1 MNWIRGKLKMTRTG
15 RKPLGSQLVERLEG
29 SQRAKRR
36 LQVILETLANT
47 RSIPEACEILG
58 IGESM
63 FHRLRA
69 EVLQTALD
77 RLEPR
82 PMGRPRRAITAE
94 TQQVDALEQEVEE
107 LRTELQASQVREE
120 LAQILPA
127 VVRSPLKKTPHL
139 PTMAEPPSWT
149 TLGRRPNQSPDE
161 EILDISISSNEVG
174 KPR

>member
-1 MNWIRGKLKMTRTG
+1 
-15 RKPLGSQLVERLEG
+15 LVERLEG
-29 SQRAKRR
+29 SDHAKQR
-36 LQVILETLANT
+36 LQVMLETLSGV
-47 RSIPEACEILG
+47 RSIPEACQILG

-82 PMGRPRRAITAE
+82 PLGRPRRALTAE
-94 TQQVDALEQEVEE
+94 GQQVDTLAQEVEE

-127 VVRSPLKKTPHL
+127 IVRPPLKKTPHL
-139 PTMAEPPSWT
+139 PTVRELLSRMAVDQH
-149 TLGRRPNQSPDE
+149 PNQSPDE
-161 EILDISISSNEVG
+161 EKLDISIGSNEAG

>member
-1 MNWIRGKLKMTRTG
+1 MSRTG
-15 RKPLGSQLVERLEG
+15 RKPLGPQLVERLEG
-29 SQRAKRR
+29 SQRAKLR
-36 LQVILETLANT
+36 LQVILETLAGT

-82 PMGRPRRAITAE
+82 PLGRPRRGITAE

-107 LRTELQASQVREE
+107 LRTELLTSQVREE
-120 LAQILPA
+120 LAQIMPA
-127 VVRSPLKKTPHL
+127 VVRPPLKKTPHRPHL
-139 PTMAEPPSWT
+139 TELPSWVA
-149 TLGRRPNQSPDE
+149 LGQRRNESLDE
-161 EILDISISSNEVG
+161 EKLDISISSNEVG

>member
-1 MNWIRGKLKMTRTG
+1 MSRSG

-29 SQRAKRR
+29 SQRAKQR
-36 LQVILETLANT
+36 LQVILETMAGT
-47 RSIPEACEILG
+47 RSITGACEILG
-58 IGESM
+58 ICESM

-82 PMGRPRRAITAE
+82 PLGRPRRRITVE
-94 TQQVDALEQEVEE
+94 SQQVDALELEVEE

-120 LAQILPA
+120 LAQIMPSI
-127 VVRSPLKKTPHL
+127 VRPSLKKTSHL
-139 PTMAEPPSWT
+139 PTLTDLPLRM
-149 TLGRRPNQSPDE
+149 TLGRRQNQSPDE
-161 EILDISISSNEVG
+161 ERLDISIGSNEVG

>member
-1 MNWIRGKLKMTRTG
+1 MTRAG
-15 RKPLGSQLVERLEG
+15 RKPLGPQLVERLEG
-29 SQRAKRR
+29 SQHAKRR
-36 LQVILETLANT
+36 LQVMLETVAGT
-47 RSIPEACEILG
+47 RSIPEACQTLG

-82 PMGRPRRAITAE
+82 PLGRPRRGNTAE
-94 TQQVDALEQEVEE
+94 TQQVNALEQEVEE
-107 LRTELQASQVREE
+107 LRTELQTSQVREE

-127 VVRSPLKKTPHL
+127 IVRPPLKKTPYL
-139 PTMAEPPSWT
+139 STVAELLSRKA
-149 TLGRRPNQSPDE
+149 LGQHPNQSPDE
-161 EILDISISSNEVG
+161 ERLDISIGLNEVG

>member
-1 MNWIRGKLKMTRTG
+1 MTRVG
-15 RKPLGSQLVERLEG
+15 RKPLGPQLVERLEG

-36 LQVILETLANT
+36 LQVILETLAGT
-47 RSIPEACEILG
+47 RSIIEACEKLG
-58 IGESM
+58 ICESM

-82 PMGRPRRAITAE
+82 PLGRPRRAISAE
-94 TQQVDALEQEVEE
+94 TQQVDVLEQEVEE

-127 VVRSPLKKTPHL
+127 VVRPPLKKTPKL
-139 PTMAEPPSWT
+139 SPMAESPLWMT
-149 TLGRRPNQSPDE
+149 VGRHLNQSADDE
-161 EILDISISSNEVG
+161 RLDISIGSKEGG

>member
-1 MNWIRGKLKMTRTG
+1 MTRAG
-15 RKPLGSQLVERLEG
+15 RKPLGPQLVERLEG

-36 LQVILETLANT
+36 LQVILETLAGT

-58 IGESM
+58 ICESM

-82 PMGRPRRAITAE
+82 PLGRPRHAITVE

-127 VVRSPLKKTPHL
+127 VVRPPLKKTLHL
-139 PTMAEPPSWT
+139 PTGPKPPSWT
-149 TLGRRPNQSPDE
+149 TFDRCLNQSPDE
-161 EILDISISSNEVG
+161 ERLDISIS
-174 KPR
+174 

>member
-1 MNWIRGKLKMTRTG
+1 M
-15 RKPLGSQLVERLEG
+15 
-29 SQRAKRR
+29 
-36 LQVILETLANT
+36 ILETLAGT
-47 RSIPEACEILG
+47 RSIPEACRILG

-82 PMGRPRRAITAE
+82 PLGRPRRAITAE

-127 VVRSPLKKTPHL
+127 VVRPPLKKTPLL
-139 PTMAEPPSWT
+139 PTVTDWELRMMRDPQQHLS
-149 TLGRRPNQSPDE
+149 SDE
-161 EILDISISSNEVG
+161 ERLDISISSNEVG